1 MVIGIFGD
9 HMMRS
14 TVYRFKV
21 ALQRNDFPRNGHGH
35 HFISTAAIERLFRR
49 FSVRL
54 TYFTSENSGFQ
65 LTAKYANHLCN
76 VCLYGNGTF
85 TAGRIEYLMVVM
97 MFALRDLAFREVK
110 FLNDKIAAAR
120 PGTPW
125 YNLAKVVDPWA
136 EVARAFIVF
145 LEYFL
150 PVRSLATCETAIPEI
165 AKRGDILQRTLLE
178 VFPEKSGAVMYI
190 QQYNNVLSCILN
202 AYFSILCCIYFALT
216 FVVMHLCRRGISLEF
231 QQIPH
236 HGKAPHSV
244 YSHVWHT

>member
-1 MVIGIFGD
+1 
-9 HMMRS
+9 
-14 TVYRFKV
+14 
-21 ALQRNDFPRNGHGH
+21 
-35 HFISTAAIERLFRR
+35 
-49 FSVRL
+49 
-54 TYFTSENSGFQ
+54 
-65 LTAKYANHLCN
+65 

-150 PVRSLATCETAIPEI
+150 PVRSLATCSDSRNREARE
-165 AKRGDILQRTLLE
+165 
-178 VFPEKSGAVMYI
+178 
-190 QQYNNVLSCILN
+190 
-202 AYFSILCCIYFALT
+202 
-216 FVVMHLCRRGISLEF
+216 
-231 QQIPH
+231 
-236 HGKAPHSV
+236 HSATN
-244 YSHVWHT
+244 SS